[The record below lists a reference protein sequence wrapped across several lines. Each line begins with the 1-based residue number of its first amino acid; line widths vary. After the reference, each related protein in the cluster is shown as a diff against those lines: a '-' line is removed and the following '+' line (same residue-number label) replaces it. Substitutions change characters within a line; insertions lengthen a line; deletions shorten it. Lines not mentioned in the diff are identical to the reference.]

1 MSEAS
6 RGRVQPDW
14 NQPPFSVTDLI
25 AAMLWVLATLYATLK
40 LRDHEPGMGWFAAAM
55 ALLALFVGHNERHL
69 PVEPLWINTANGWY
83 LVVLTGI
90 GCLAPGLA
98 SYVGLHGRAR
108 SWVLWAIWAPLLL
121 CAVIAAG
128 VDLLQ
133 WRFSRPQFNVIL
145 TAPFFGLAA
154 LAFWAERRELGAG
167 HRYIG
172 LAFLLVPGTAIV
184 LVALG
189 SPAAHLRYWG
199 FIPLLVIGLT
209 MLTVSLLRRRRMLMD
224 EVARRA
230 AAERLLAQSN
240 ASLEAQVQARTRELR
255 DVIAGLEGFNRQ
267 VSHDLRGPLGG
278 IGGLAHLADEA
289 LLRGDTAA
297 ARRLLTPLAQQA
309 AESTR
314 LVDALLMLAR
324 SGDAALHKVPL
335 DLARLT
341 QDVIRGLQQAAVAER
356 APAVEIGAL
365 PVVEADEALLRA
377 VMNNL
382 IGNALKFSASRK
394 DGRVRI
400 SAERVDGMITVAV
413 ADNGVGFDARAASSL
428 FQPFTRL
435 HGARF
440 AGTGVGLTIVRR
452 IIERHGGKVW
462 AVGEPGAGAT
472 FTFTLPAA
480 T

>member
-1 MSEAS
+1 M
-6 RGRVQPDW
+6 QDW

-25 AAMLWVLATLYATLK
+25 AAMLWVLAALYATLN

-69 PVEPLWINTANGWY
+69 PAEPVWINAANGWY
-83 LVVLTGI
+83 LVVLSGI

-98 SYVGLHGRAR
+98 SYVGVRGRAR
-108 SWVLWAIWAPLLL
+108 TRVLSAILAPLLV
-121 CAVIAAG
+121 CALITIG
-128 VDLLQ
+128 VDLQLWQ
-133 WRFSRPQFNVIL
+133 FKRQQFNVIL
-145 TAPFFGLAA
+145 TLPFFGLAA
-154 LAFWAERRELGAG
+154 LAFWAERREHGAG

-172 LAFLLVPGTAIV
+172 LAFLLVPGAAIV
-184 LVALG
+184 LAASG

-199 FIPLLVIGLT
+199 FIPMLVIGLT
-209 MLTVSLLRRRRMLMD
+209 LLTVSLLRRRRMLMD

-240 ASLEAQVQARTRELR
+240 ASLEAQVEARTHELR

-278 IGGLAHLADEA
+278 IGGLAQLADEA
-289 LLRGDTAA
+289 LRRGDTAA
-297 ARRLLTPLAQQA
+297 AQRVLTPIAQQA

-324 SGDAALHKVPL
+324 SGEAALHKAPL

-341 QDVIRGLQQAAVAER
+341 QDVTRSLQQAAATER

-377 VMNNL
+377 VMTNL
-382 IGNALKFSASRK
+382 IGNALKFSASRP
-394 DGRVRI
+394 DGKVRI
-400 SAERVDGMITVAV
+400 SAERVDGMITVTV
-413 ADNGVGFDARAASSL
+413 ADNGVGLDPGAAASL

-435 HGARF
+435 HGAKF
-440 AGTGVGLTIVRR
+440 AGTGIGLTIVRR
-452 IIERHGGKVW
+452 IVERHGGRVW
-462 AVGEPGAGAT
+462 ATGQPGAGAT
-472 FTFTLPAA
+472 FSFTLPHLA
-480 T
+480 